1 VKRIGPEIVFSCASG
16 ARFIGELVEYMN
28 VEQKVRPSEIR
39 IRADA
44 AHPTRVSEGMG
55 PAKGLRWQE
64 RAKNALDFVGAL
76 ALLLLTAPIILLA
89 ALAVKLTS
97 RGPFI
102 YSQTRT
108 GKDGKPFTVFKI
120 RTMTHNCEN
129 QTGAVWACP
138 GDPRITLVGRWLRRT
153 HIDELPQLWNILRG
167 EMSLVGPRP
176 ERPEFVVQLEQV
188 LPDYRRR
195 LTLKPGLS
203 GLAQMQL
210 PPDTDLE
217 SVGRKLVYDLYYV
230 DRGTLWLDIRIIL
243 CTVCKVLHFPL
254 AVPRMLLKL
263 PTLNHFEGANRVAA
277 DEKPVMARCET
288 ASVPSV
294 S

>member
-1 VKRIGPEIVFSCASG
+1 LFSYASG

-44 AHPTRVSEGMG
+44 AHSTREVEGTG
-55 PAKGLRWQE
+55 SANGLRWQE
-64 RAKNALDFVGAL
+64 RAKHALDYIGAL
-76 ALLLLTAPIILLA
+76 VLLLLTAPIFLLA
-89 ALAVKLTS
+89 AIAVKLTS
-97 RGPFI
+97 RGPVI

-129 QTGAVWACP
+129 NTGAVWASP

-176 ERPEFVVQLEQV
+176 ERPEFVVRLEQA
-188 LPDYRRR
+188 LPDYRKR
-195 LTLKPGLS
+195 LALKPGLS

-243 CTVCKVLHFPL
+243 CTVCKVLHLPL
-254 AVPRMLLKL
+254 AVPRMLLQL
-263 PTLNHFEGANRVAA
+263 PSLNHEEGATRVAA
-277 DEKPVMARCET
+277 DEKAVLPADEMAVLPSS
-288 ASVPSV
+288 ASVSVPSV

>member
-1 VKRIGPEIVFSCASG
+1 
-16 ARFIGELVEYMN
+16 MN
-28 VEQKVRPSEIR
+28 VEQKARPTEIR

-44 AHPTRVSEGMG
+44 AHSTRVVEGTG
-55 PAKGLRWQE
+55 SAKVLRWRE
-64 RAKNALDFVGAL
+64 RAKFALDYVGAL
-76 ALLLLTAPIILLA
+76 VLLLLTAPIFLLA
-89 ALAVKLTS
+89 AIAVKLTS
-97 RGPFI
+97 RGPVI

-120 RTMTHNCEN
+120 RTMTHNCES

-138 GDPRITLVGRWLRRT
+138 GDPRITLVGRLLRRT

-176 ERPEFVVQLEQV
+176 ERPEFVGSLEQAF
-188 LPDYRRR
+188 PDYRRR
-195 LTLKPGLS
+195 LELKPGLS

-230 DRGTLWLDIRIIL
+230 DRRTLWLDIRIIL

-254 AVPRMLLKL
+254 AVPRMILQL
-263 PTLNHFEGANRVAA
+263 PALNHVEGVAANEKALLA
-277 DEKPVMARCET
+277 DEKAAIPGRASV
-288 ASVPSV
+288 SVPSV